1 MNRFEERLTARTAK
15 KEQNWFLRGW
25 EYQASAD
32 GKKKHLVYTGEYY
45 KLAVPPGRRGHVK
58 LLAAV
63 LCLAMIGVYLGFETT
78 MTQGGLVWY
87 AGAPCLL
94 AILPM
99 FYLTLGAVNYVLS
112 EPYFTYRRMYAAFT
126 RLRIGGA
133 LTCLLLGMGALG
145 QLVFLLIYGRAL
157 RLGPELFML
166 FGAVFCALCAAGLAL
181 LRKNAGCEEVSP
193 REYPGEKGRKTI

>member
-25 EYQASAD
+25 EYRASAD
-32 GKKKHLVYTGEYY
+32 GKKRRLVYTGEYY
-45 KLAVPPGRRGHVK
+45 KLTVPPERRGRVK
-58 LLAAV
+58 LLAAA

-99 FYLTLGAVNYVLS
+99 FYLTLGAVNFVLA
-112 EPYFTYRRMYAAFT
+112 EPYFTYRRMVAAYT
-126 RLRIGGA
+126 RLRVGGR
-133 LTCLLLGMGALG
+133 LTCLLLSLGALG
-145 QLVFLLIYGRAL
+145 QLVFLLQYGRAL
-157 RLGPELFML
+157 RLGPELWML
-166 FGAVFCALCAAGLAL
+166 FGSIFCALCAAGLAL
-181 LRKNAGCEEVSP
+181 LRKYAGYEEVSP
-193 REYPGEKGRKTI
+193 REYPGEKGRKKI